1 MSKKG
6 ISKKTIYIVAGFV
19 VLVGIFYVIAT
30 SMSVKNQP
38 GLPVL
43 GNPGHTVGPF
53 AFVDQ
58 EGDTVTQ
65 NNLNGKVTVVDYFFT
80 RCTSFCPKMNANMD
94 KIYEVFKD
102 NPDFQI
108 MSNTVDPANDSVPV
122 LAKYAEQYGASPKVW
137 KFCTGPRHELFDVA
151 VHQYLLSVADSL
163 GVNDQF
169 VHTQY
174 FALVD
179 KDRQIRGFY
188 NGLKQGDL
196 NKLKQDIRV
205 LLKEE

>member
-1 MSKKG
+1 M
-6 ISKKTIYIVAGFV
+6 YIVVGFV

-94 KIYEVFKD
+94 KIYEDFK
-102 NPDFQI
+102 NNTDFQI
-108 MSNTVDPANDSVPV
+108 MSNTVDPAHDSVPV

-196 NKLKQDIRV
+196 NKLKQDIKI

>member
-1 MSKKG
+1 MSKKTLLFIG
-6 ISKKTIYIVAGFV
+6 IIV
-19 VLVGIFYVIAT
+19 VLVGIFYAFSYPYI
-30 SMSVKNQP
+30 SRNKQQ
-38 GLPVL
+38 LPVL

-58 EGDTVTQ
+58 QGDTVTQ
-65 NNLNGKVTVVDYFFT
+65 NVLNGKVSVVEYFFT
-80 RCTSFCPKMNANMD
+80 RCTGICPKMNKNMD
-94 KIYEVFKD
+94 KIYEKFKS

-108 MSNTVDPANDSVPV
+108 LSNTVDPKNDSVPV
-122 LAKYAEQYGASPKVW
+122 LAKYAEQWGAEPENW
-137 KFCTGPRHELFDVA
+137 KFLTGPRKELFSVA

-179 KDRQIRGFY
+179 QDRRIRGFY
-188 NGLKQGDL
+188 DGLQPKDL
-196 NKLKQDIRV
+196 NKLKGDIST
-205 LLKEE
+205 LLKKED

>member
-1 MSKKG
+1 M
-6 ISKKTIYIVAGFV
+6 YIVVGFV

-43 GNPGHTVGPF
+43 GNPGHTVGSF

-94 KIYEVFKD
+94 KIYEEFK
-102 NPDFQI
+102 NNADFQI
-108 MSNTVDPANDSVPV
+108 MSNTVDPAHDSVPV

-196 NKLKQDIRV
+196 NKLKQDIKI